1 MQCGKGERR
10 HEKHRDDWPNY
21 NPSFK
26 PKIMSEVIQPNEGG
40 HNMLK
45 MMLGGRRKK
54 SVDENI

>member
-1 MQCGKGERR
+1 
-10 HEKHRDDWPNY
+10 
-21 NPSFK
+21 
-26 PKIMSEVIQPNEGG
+26 MSEVIQPNEGG